1 VANKKYQIFISS
13 TFSDLQEERQLAL
26 KAILDLD
33 HILSGMEAFPAI
45 DMAQFEY
52 IKKVIDE
59 RDYYLLIIGAR
70 YGSMDSGGVSFTER
84 EFDYTVSKGKTVI
97 ALLHDDVQSLPR
109 KNFDEDSTLEI
120 KVDSFR
126 DKVKNERM
134 VRFLNNKDQLVS
146 ATMQAIIKAI
156 VTYPA
161 SGWIRG
167 DEVASDDVMK
177 QYIQLRANYDDLN
190 LKYAALVDRS
200 KLEFT
205 DLATFNE
212 VFTIEY
218 YFYANGIKFRVTYN
232 ATWGYIL
239 KIVGPN
245 LYTPRTSDRIL
256 RDIKTHIEGLGPGGS
271 FITVN
276 QMHADTI
283 RFQFH
288 ALGLLNVESTEVKG
302 EGTQNSI
309 SLTQKGKAE
318 LLKLIAVR
326 SGMPSVDQ
334 RSD

>member
-1 VANKKYQIFISS
+1 
-13 TFSDLQEERQLAL
+13 
-26 KAILDLD
+26 
-33 HILSGMEAFPAI
+33 
-45 DMAQFEY
+45 
-52 IKKVIDE
+52 
-59 RDYYLLIIGAR
+59 
-70 YGSMDSGGVSFTER
+70 MDSGGVSFTER

-218 YFYANGIKFRVTYN
+218 YFYANGIKFRVRYN

-245 LYTPRTSDRIL
+245 LHTPRTLDRIL

-271 FITVN
+271 FITLN